1 MKRKTQTSSVIATK
15 STIGRR
21 ALRQRLRGVEPL
33 EPRLL
38 MAVSIGDY
46 VWNDLDFDGIQ
57 NEAASEGVNDVVVSL
72 FTSAG
77 TQVGVSTQTS
87 NDALGNPGYY
97 SFDDVAA
104 GDYYVLFV
112 APTGRAFTTPL
123 QGGNPNTDSNAEK
136 DGKSGPFTLVA
147 GEANLSIDAGLVATA
162 SVGTFVWWDENADGL
177 QVDLEGG
184 IEGATVRL
192 LENGSQIAV
201 QTTDEFGQYFFE
213 NLAPGTYAI
222 QFDRPVG
229 FELASP
235 PDVPSN
241 VPGRNDKDDSDGLG
255 TTLITADF
263 TLAPG
268 QVNRDIDQGFY
279 KPGKIGNYVWRDVNN
294 NGVQDETADFGING
308 VTVTLFTGSGAQVG
322 SPVVTANDGS
332 GNPGFY
338 RFDGLNAGQYYVRF
352 TVPAGQVFT
361 TPTVGDPTKD
371 SNVGPSGQTGIFN
384 LQSGIEDLS
393 IDAGLR
399 PIDLSLT
406 SFVTDPTP
414 PINSTITYSL
424 TLNNPIGFSSASGV
438 TVSDVLPPGLTYV
451 SDNAG
456 GAYNTATRSW
466 TVGTIAPGD
475 SVLLQVVATI
485 TSGGTKTN
493 VAQVQTADQPDF
505 DSIPGNAPGIH
516 EDEDVTISLTPSANV
531 GNYVWRDVNND
542 GVQNEAAENGI
553 NGVKVTLYTSTGTQ
567 VGIPAFTDNDF
578 GGNPGYYFFSDIN
591 PGSYYVVV
599 TPPTGQVFTTQFAG
613 LPGTPTTDSNVDSAG
628 RSNLFAVESGVDNLS
643 IDAGLRPID
652 LSLTMSVNNAT
663 PTIGSNVNITL
674 IVTNANGFSTAT
686 GVTVNDALPPGLNF
700 VSATFSDVTDSYAG
714 NLWTIGTLAAGQSA
728 TLTITATVATGG
740 TKTNYAEVSAAG
752 QLDIDSTPNN
762 NSTTEDD
769 DDQVS
774 LTPPAAIGDY
784 VWLDRDAD
792 GQQDVGEPGLDG
804 LTVKLLDAT
813 GTTVLFTTTT
823 GDNPN
828 LAGTQ
833 QGYYE
838 FKGLTPGSYVVQF
851 FTGGGYDTFT
861 TLDVAPDATD
871 SDANVTTG
879 KTAVY
884 VLASGDFN
892 QTVDAGLKPIDLSL
906 TKTVNNTTPSVG
918 SNVIFTLTV
927 NNANGFSTAT
937 GVTVKDALPA
947 GLTFVSATPSQGSFA
962 ANIWTIG
969 TLTAGQTVTLA
980 ITATVA
986 TSGTNTNYAE
996 VSAAGQLDIDST
1008 PNNNSTTEDDDDQ
1021 VSLTPVATQ
1030 GDLSI
1035 TKTDG
1040 LACVVAGSS
1049 LTYTIIVSN
1058 SGPAIATGAVVNDT
1072 FPTLLTNVS
1081 YTSLLTGTGSQS
1093 APSGT
1098 NVSAI
1103 LDTVTLGSG
1112 SSIKYLVT
1120 GTVPASAGASKLSDF
1135 TSLGANNTTLAQ
1147 NVTVN
1152 GVRAD
1157 AFYLSGASY
1166 LTTNTTLYLRNEPND
1181 NGLGVVSNG
1190 ENPTLGGDVNE
1201 LSNQAN
1207 LEVIR
1212 LTKAANDKW
1221 TSLWVSSLDNGGSN
1235 SMEMGTMYWSNS
1247 ATPDLS
1253 TLSASSFTFKYSDFG
1268 TSSEG
1273 NVLSLNLAN
1282 FDATANY
1289 LFFRAGP
1296 NAAGTDNDYLV
1307 WKATTVANSL
1317 VNTATVTPP
1326 VGFTDTNSA
1335 NNSATDTDC
1344 VPQQLPGIDIEKKT
1358 SGSPNAN
1365 PVSPDFDNEDT
1376 ANGAG
1381 VPVFTAGSAVTWT
1394 YKITNTGNVNFT
1406 TSEIVVV
1413 DDNGTPSFAGDDMS
1427 ISNGKIT
1434 FNSVAVGDA
1443 DNILEPGE
1451 VWLYTATGTVQNVL
1465 VPTSGAS
1472 TTFDFQGSTTT
1483 SGTVGNIRTFNAGPV
1498 AVKASGF
1505 SRDRSNGSWA
1515 TGYLGSY
1522 GGGLGVTDSSEGT
1535 GANDTHTVDNTG
1547 GRDNYVLFEFS
1558 QSVIVDS
1565 TFLGYVV
1572 TDSDLTYWIGTKTDP
1587 FNSHLT
1593 LSDALLTSLG
1603 FTEVNATTLTSSRT
1617 VDINPGNLSGNVLI
1631 IAADVTDTTPE
1642 DYFKIQNLIVTP
1654 SVPGVYENKGVVTVP
1669 GATDNDLSHYKN
1681 PLPPGIQIV
1690 KDVVGQTIVPPNTPV
1705 DYTYSVTNTGGIALS
1720 NIVVIDDNTTQ
1731 DFSGDDFNPKP
1742 VLQTSGPYL
1751 GKNIGDLDGDN
1762 LLDTTEIWKYSAK
1775 VIPPV
1780 VMTVTVATGA
1790 TPISSGVLS
1799 YTTLANGDIRVHY
1812 RQDNNFNDNT
1822 YGTGSDLGWTSQAK
1836 THKFT
1841 DLTGS
1846 DKAGFLVKY
1855 SDGTTLAQFYQDYI
1869 SLGGTNTEGYAA
1881 FSGYQSLGFSGGD
1894 GSFVSG
1900 NSAVLKDFDSTLE
1913 TDLNQA
1919 GIANNGVAYAA
1930 MITNSPVND
1939 SKWDVVD
1946 GYSFVIDRSAFT
1958 TKSFGGV
1965 TIFDQHNSPP
1975 KVGAS
1980 NTYVPTIVGGGSV
1993 NTATVTGIGNG
2004 STVED
2009 DDEATVSIIAG
2020 PLGSLGDR
2028 VWFDTNA
2035 NGLQNSGESGIVGVR
2050 VNLAGDFDKNGTIDY
2065 TATTTTGANGIYTF
2079 TGLPAGEYFVTIDAT
2094 TLPANYVQIY
2104 DLDGLATLNTAV
2116 GELAA
2121 GQNRTDFDFGY
2132 VASAPGFSLVK
2143 TADKATAAFGESVT
2157 YTYLVTN
2164 NGMQPLTNVVVKDDN
2179 GTPSDPNDDFNP
2191 TRVADVIGNNDITL
2205 AVGEVWKYT
2214 ATITP
2219 PIRLSAVNVNG
2230 YTGPA
2235 GTLSRQKLP
2244 NGDYRITYLQSTNI
2258 NDNVYGTSAVGVWPG
2273 NNHTFSHLTGSDKA
2287 GFELKN
2293 ASGTT
2298 VMKFY
2303 MDYISASTTQE
2314 TTGEYASYSGYR
2326 SLGATGG
2333 DGSMLTGT
2341 ATNLYDFDS
2350 TLEVNLNRAGYTTAI
2365 VNSPANDVNWNVVN
2379 GYSFTVKAA
2388 AFGASTLGSM
2398 SIFDQHNSPSK
2409 LGVNSF
2415 TPMASGGQITNI
2427 ATAIASLNGGS
2438 VVAVDDATVL
2448 IGAGSSGAPTKF
2460 FVADVGVDQTFRYS
2474 SQGANVGAFGLQSG
2488 NTDARDIAANSDGSK
2503 LWVLDKDKMVNVYTG
2518 NGTAIGQWTAG
2529 GLGKEPEGITLDPS
2543 VDPQTGKNDLWLAS
2557 RDRKILWYDDA
2568 ASNMIGSDSNDQSFA
2583 PSMSGN
2589 LKGVVT
2595 NGTYLWV
2602 VTEGSSDFVYR
2613 FTITRSASTGDP
2625 TALTQSGLWKLATV
2639 NSKPTGITIDP
2650 TGVSQ
2655 SIWIVDESM
2664 NSVYEYGNAR
2674 SVTTGTGVVSSSFKL
2689 DSTNLAP
2696 QGIADPQLLVA
2707 ATNLWTA
2714 AAPIVN
2720 PFHNASNAADVND
2733 DGVISPLDAL
2743 LVINR
2748 LNASRNGLNRD
2759 LGALSVFEDVNG
2771 DDLISPLDALLVIN
2785 KLNSKRLTA
2794 SVAAEAGNQFFAD
2807 LGDGK
2812 DDVDGIFATIDDIVK
2827 SRKGFA

>member
-1 MKRKTQTSSVIATK
+1 MKRKTQTTGEFATRP
-15 STIGRR
+15 TIRRR
-21 ALRQRLRGVEPL
+21 ALRQRLRGVESL

-38 MAVSIGDY
+38 MAVSVGDY

-77 TQVGVSTQTS
+77 TQVGVSTQTA
-87 NDALGNPGYY
+87 NDSLGNPGYY
-97 SFDDVAA
+97 SFNDVAA

-123 QGGNPNTDSNAEK
+123 QGGNTNTDSNADK
-136 DGKSGPFTLVA
+136 DGKSSPFTLAA
-147 GEANLSIDAGLVATA
+147 GEMNVSIDAGLVATA

-192 LENGSQIAV
+192 LQNGSQIAM

-222 QFDRPVG
+222 QFDRPVD
-229 FELASP
+229 FEISSP

-279 KPGKIGNYVWRDVNN
+279 KPGKIGNYIWRDVNN

-308 VTVTLFTGSGAQVG
+308 ITVTLFTGSGSQIG

-338 RFDGLNAGQYYVRF
+338 QFDGLNAGQYYVRF
-352 TVPAGQVFT
+352 TVPTGQVFT
-361 TPTVGDPTKD
+361 TPAVGDPTKD

-414 PINSTITYSL
+414 PINSTVTYSL
-424 TLNNPIGFSSASGV
+424 TVNNPIGFSSASGV

-456 GAYNTATRSW
+456 GAYNSATRSW
-466 TVGTIAPGD
+466 TVGTIAQGD

-485 TSGGTKTN
+485 TSGGTKIN

-516 EDEDVTISLTPSANV
+516 EDDDVTTSLTPSANM
-531 GNYVWRDVNND
+531 GDYVWRDVNND
-542 GVQNEAAENGI
+542 GIQNEAAEYGI
-553 NGVKVTLYTSTGTQ
+553 NGVKVTLYNSTGTQ
-567 VGIPAFTDNDF
+567 VGIPVFTDNDF

-591 PGSYYVVV
+591 PGSYYVEV

-613 LPGTPTTDSNVDSAG
+613 LPGTPNTDSNVDSAG
-628 RSNLFAVESGVDNLS
+628 RSNPFAVASGVDNLS

-652 LSLTMSVNNAT
+652 LSLTGTVSNSAPAVGDIVTFTLTVNNA
-663 PTIGSNVNITL
+663 I
-674 IVTNANGFSTAT
+674 GFSTAT
-686 GVTVNDALPPGLNF
+686 GVTVNEALPAGLTFIN
-700 VSATFSDVTDSYAG
+700 ATASQGTFAANV
-714 NLWTIGTLAAGQSA
+714 WTIGTLTAGQTV
-728 TLTITATVATGG
+728 TLTIVAMVANGG

-752 QLDIDSTPNN
+752 Q
-762 NSTTEDD
+762 
-769 DDQVS
+769 V
-774 LTPPAAIGDY
+774 
-784 VWLDRDAD
+784 
-792 GQQDVGEPGLDG
+792 
-804 LTVKLLDAT
+804 
-813 GTTVLFTTTT
+813 
-823 GDNPN
+823 
-828 LAGTQ
+828 
-833 QGYYE
+833 
-838 FKGLTPGSYVVQF
+838 
-851 FTGGGYDTFT
+851 
-861 TLDVAPDATD
+861 
-871 SDANVTTG
+871 
-879 KTAVY
+879 
-884 VLASGDFN
+884 
-892 QTVDAGLKPIDLSL
+892 
-906 TKTVNNTTPSVG
+906 
-918 SNVIFTLTV
+918 
-927 NNANGFSTAT
+927 
-937 GVTVKDALPA
+937 
-947 GLTFVSATPSQGSFA
+947 
-962 ANIWTIG
+962 
-969 TLTAGQTVTLA
+969 
-980 ITATVA
+980 
-986 TSGTNTNYAE
+986 
-996 VSAAGQLDIDST
+996 DIDST

-1058 SGPAIATGAVVNDT
+1058 SGPAIATGAVVIDT

-1098 NVSAI
+1098 NVSAV

-1120 GTVPASAGASKLSDF
+1120 GTVPANTGASKLSDF

-1190 ENPTLGGDVNE
+1190 ENAALGGDVNE
-1201 LSNQAN
+1201 LSHQAN

-1212 LTKAANDKW
+1212 LTKATSDKW
-1221 TSLWVSSLDNGGSN
+1221 TSLWVSSLDSGGSN

-1253 TLSASSFTFKYSDFG
+1253 TLGASSFTFKYSDFG
-1268 TSSEG
+1268 TRGEG
-1273 NVLSLNLAN
+1273 NVLSLNPTN

-1296 NAAGTDNDYLV
+1296 NAAGTNNDYLV

-1317 VNTATVTPP
+1317 VNTATVTSPN
-1326 VGFTDTNSA
+1326 GFTDTNSA

-1344 VPQQLPGIDIEKKT
+1344 IPQQLPGIDIEKT
-1358 SGSPNAN
+1358 TTGTPNAN
-1365 PVSPDFDNEDT
+1365 PVTPDYDNEDS
-1376 ANGAG
+1376 ANGVG
-1381 VPVFTAGSAVTWT
+1381 VPILTPGSAVTWT
-1394 YKITNTGNVNFT
+1394 YKVTNSGNVNFA

-1413 DDNGTPSFAGDDMS
+1413 DDNGTPTFAGDDMS

-1434 FNSVAVGDA
+1434 FSSVAVGDA

-1451 VWLYTATGTVQNVL
+1451 MWLYNATGAVQSVL

-1472 TTFDFQGSTTT
+1472 TTFEFQSSTAT
-1483 SGTVGNIRTFNAGPV
+1483 SGTPGNIRTFNAGPV
-1498 AVKASGF
+1498 AVKASAF

-1603 FTEVNATTLTSSRT
+1603 FTEVDTTTLTTTRT

-1642 DYFKIQNLIVTP
+1642 DFFKIQNLIITP
-1654 SVPGVYENKGVVTVP
+1654 SVPGVYENKGIVTVP

-1690 KDVVGQTIVPPNTPV
+1690 KDVVGQTIVAPNTPV

-1720 NIVVIDDNTTQ
+1720 NIVVVDDNATP
-1731 DFSGDDFNPKP
+1731 DFMGDDFNPTP
-1742 VLQTSGPYL
+1742 ILQTSGPYL

-1780 VMTVTVATGA
+1780 VMTVTTTTGA

-1799 YTTLANGDIRVHY
+1799 YVTLANGDIRVFY

-1869 SLGGTNTEGYAA
+1869 TLGGTNTEGYAA

-1946 GYSFVIDRSAFT
+1946 GYSFVIDSSAFT
-1958 TKSFGGV
+1958 IKSFGGV
-1965 TIFDQHNSPP
+1965 TIFDQHNSPA

-1993 NTATVTGIGNG
+1993 NTATVTGNGNG
-2004 STVED
+2004 TTVED
-2009 DDEATVSIIAG
+2009 DDDATVSIIAG
-2020 PLGSLGDR
+2020 PLGSIGDR
-2028 VWFDTNA
+2028 VWFDGNA
-2035 NGLQNSGESGIVGVR
+2035 NGVQNSGESGIVGVK

-2094 TLPANYVQIY
+2094 TVPANYVQTY

-2121 GQNRTDFDFGY
+2121 GQKRADFDFGY
-2132 VASAPGFSLVK
+2132 MASAPGFSLVK
-2143 TADKATAAFGESVT
+2143 TANKATAAFGESVT
-2157 YTYLVTN
+2157 YTYFVTN
-2164 NGMQPLTNVVVKDDN
+2164 NGTQPLTNVVVKDDN
-2179 GTPSDPNDDFNP
+2179 GTPNDSNDDFNP
-2191 TRVADVIGNNDITL
+2191 TRVVDVSGNNDNTL

-2235 GTLSRQKLP
+2235 GTLSSQKLP
-2244 NGDYRITYLQSTNI
+2244 NGDYRITYLQNTNV

-2273 NNHTFSHLTGSDKA
+2273 NSHTFSDLTGSDKA

-2314 TTGEYASYSGYR
+2314 SNGEYSSYSGYR

-2333 DGSMLTGT
+2333 DGRMLTGS

-2365 VNSPANDVNWNVVN
+2365 VNSPVNDVNWNVAN

-2388 AFGASTLGSM
+2388 AFGTSTLGGL

-2415 TPMASGGQITNI
+2415 VPTATGGQITNI
-2427 ATAIASLNGGS
+2427 ATAIATLNGVS

-2460 FVADVGVDQTFRYS
+2460 FVADVGVDKTFRYS
-2474 SQGANVGAFGLQSG
+2474 SQGASVGAFGLQSG
-2488 NTDARDIAANSDGSK
+2488 NTDARDVAANADGSK
-2503 LWVLDKDKMVNVYTG
+2503 LWVLDKDRMVNVYSG

-2529 GLGKEPEGITLDPS
+2529 GLGKEPEGISLDPS

-2568 ASNMIGSDSNDQSFA
+2568 ASNMIGSDTNDQSFA
-2583 PSMSGN
+2583 PALSGN

-2595 NGTYLWV
+2595 NGTYLWA

-2613 FTITRSASTGDP
+2613 FTITRSATTGDP
-2625 TALTQSGLWKLATV
+2625 TALTQSGLWKLATA

-2655 SIWIVDESM
+2655 SIWIVDESTD
-2664 NSVYEYGNAR
+2664 SVYEYGNAR

-2748 LNASRNGLNRD
+2748 LNAPRTGLNRD
-2759 LGALSVFEDVNG
+2759 LGGLSVFEDVNG
-2771 DDLISPLDALLVIN
+2771 DDMISPLDALLVIN
-2785 KLNSKRLTA
+2785 KLNSERLTA
-2794 SVAAEAGNQFFAD
+2794 PIAAEAGMQFFAD
-2807 LGDGK
+2807 LGDEK

-2827 SRKGFA
+2827 SRRV